1 MGSTSCA
8 RWQTSADTSGFPTL
22 LLICNADTPH
32 PVGSYPFGID
42 RQTVSNILH
51 RNDEQLRGHG
61 GRRLKLPSQRRV
73 ATEDPGARGLRT
85 DDVAVGLLAE
95 FRQVVERPDLGPHPR
110 VIVRWTLNS
119 VCPPSRIARA
129 RSAVFSTARASLR
142 TRASFSNG
150 STALS
155 SVYRSAR
162 ISASRGNG
170 LACSCRL
177 G

>member
-1 MGSTSCA
+1 LPSGTS
-8 RWQTSADTSGFPTL
+8 
-22 LLICNADTPH
+22 
-32 PVGSYPFGID
+32 
-42 RQTVSNILH
+42 VSN
-51 RNDEQLRGHG
+51 RSRGRSVKRPGQKAYAVVGEKDEQLRGHG
-61 GRRLKLPSQRRV
+61 GRRLELPSQRRV

-85 DDVAVGLLAE
+85 DDVAVGLPAE
-95 FRQVVERPDLGPHPR
+95 FHQVVERPDLGPHPR

-142 TRASFSNG
+142 TRASFSNR

-155 SVYRSAR
+155 TVCRSAR